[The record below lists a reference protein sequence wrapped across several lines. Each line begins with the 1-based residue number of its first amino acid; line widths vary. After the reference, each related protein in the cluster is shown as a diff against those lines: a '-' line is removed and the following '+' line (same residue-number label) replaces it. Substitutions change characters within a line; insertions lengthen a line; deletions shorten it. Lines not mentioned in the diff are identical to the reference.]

1 MSEGHSRRGPVD
13 PSAGAASD
21 AVVGH
26 VDCGSAQTDSDR
38 TFLRSVIE
46 NQVVPRLL
54 IAESAALRQPHEIAS
69 DVSRP
74 SARDVNELLH
84 IVVEADTAACVEYLQ
99 SRRSRGMQ
107 LETVYLGLLAPVA
120 HRLGLMWERDELS
133 FIDVTVG
140 LARLQSLVHE
150 LTSDSCYG
158 ALNQDATRRIV
169 LATARNEQ
177 HAFGLLIVAE
187 FLRLAGWEVD
197 GGPDVESGAPLI
209 RMVGQD
215 GMPSSASPSASRN
228 MWTRPV
234 PISARCAPARATK
247 KSASSPVAQPSRATL
262 QRPSAWA
269 PMRSPATAAKRL
281 PRQRRCVPPAPDRLR
296 STL

>member
-13 PSAGAASD
+13 QSAGAASD

-209 RMVGQD
+209 RMVGQEWYAVVGLSVGFEEHVD
-215 GMPSSASPSASRN
+215 ATRADIGKVRARSRN
-228 MWTRPV
+228 PKVGILTGGAAFSRDPSHAERMGADAL
-234 PISARCAPARATK
+234 ARDGREA
-247 KSASSPVAQPSRATL
+247 VAKAE
-262 QRPSAWA
+262 A
-269 PMRSPATAAKRL
+269 
-281 PRQRRCVPPAPDRLR
+281 LR
-296 STL
+296 SACA

>member
-13 PSAGAASD
+13 PSTGAASD

-209 RMVGQD
+209 RMVGQEWYAVVGLSVGFEEHVD
-215 GMPSSASPSASRN
+215 ATRADIGKVRARSRN
-228 MWTRPV
+228 HKVGILTGGAAFSRDPSHAERMGADAL
-234 PISARCAPARATK
+234 ARDGREA
-247 KSASSPVAQPSRATL
+247 VAKAE
-262 QRPSAWA
+262 A
-269 PMRSPATAAKRL
+269 
-281 PRQRRCVPPAPDRLR
+281 LR
-296 STL
+296 SACA